1 MKSKSA
7 IYILALLFFAVIIVL
22 IFIYGAMKPIFS
34 PKLEVD
40 RPVEEPITIEE
51 KRARTLEIFKELDAQ
66 DTRTE
71 KEKAKD
77 LEEKR
82 ARTLEIFKELD
93 AQSEISGKE

>member
-1 MKSKSA
+1 MKPKSA
-7 IYILALLFFAVIIVL
+7 IYILALLFFAAVIVL
-22 IFIYGAMKPIFS
+22 IIIYGIMKPIFS
-34 PKLEVD
+34 PKLKVD
-40 RPVEEPITIEE
+40 RSIEEPLTIEE

-71 KEKAKD
+71 KEKAKN

-93 AQSEISGKE
+93 AQSETSNKE

>member
-1 MKSKSA
+1 M
-7 IYILALLFFAVIIVL
+7 FFAVVIIL
-22 IFIYGAMKPIFS
+22 IMIYGVMKPIFS
-34 PKLEVD
+34 PKLKVD
-40 RPVEEPITIEE
+40 RQIEAPLTIEE

-66 DTRTE
+66 DTRTD

-93 AQSEISGKE
+93 APQEFGIVAE